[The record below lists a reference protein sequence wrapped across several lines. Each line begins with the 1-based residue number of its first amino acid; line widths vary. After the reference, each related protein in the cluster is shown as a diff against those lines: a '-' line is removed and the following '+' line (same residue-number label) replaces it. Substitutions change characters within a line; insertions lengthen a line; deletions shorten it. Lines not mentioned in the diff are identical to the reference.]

1 MAAVKNEG
9 KAATSMTEDVR
20 EYMELLKK
28 LNDSEKEQVKGV
40 MIGLQMARESRAQ
53 IA

>member
-1 MAAVKNEG
+1 MAAEKNESR
-9 KAATSMTEDVR
+9 AANSMTEDVK
-20 EYMELLKK
+20 EYVELLKK

-40 MIGLQMARESRAQ
+40 MIGLQMARESRVQ

>member
-1 MAAVKNEG
+1 MAAVEES
-9 KAATSMTEDVR
+9 KAANRMTEDVR
-20 EYMELLKK
+20 EYVELLKK

-40 MIGLQMARESRAQ
+40 MIGLQMARESRVQ